1 MPDAANVPALGLS
14 NKAITSDAP
23 AGNPYDPS
31 FTPSATATAPAAGT
45 SASILDGL
53 PHPPLEDHLCRHT
66 LWPEHE
72 KLYGHGYEISALAA
86 SPDSR
91 IIATAAKAST
101 AEHAVIRLFETHG
114 WRELK
119 PSLPAHALTVTALSF
134 SDDSRRLL
142 SVGRDRAWAVFE
154 NRADAWQLVERRD
167 KAHTRMVLGAGWAPG
182 GGAFATAGRD
192 KCVKVWQRGPEDSG
206 YVCVCTV
213 KFEMP
218 VTAVDYLGCAVGGKT
233 WLAVGEESGAL
244 WLYAAGE
251 DEAGK
256 VELVRRLD
264 DRLVIHSTLSTPL
277 HSTPLHSHALS
288 FPRMAC
294 PTNALQNHPRQSG
307 HADCVAACAGGWG
320 PARDG
325 RVERGR
331 VGARVCV

>member
-14 NKAITSDAP
+14 NKATTSDAP
-23 AGNPYDPS
+23 PAGPINPYDPS
-31 FTPSATATAPAAGT
+31 FTPDATTTSAAAGT
-45 SASILDGL
+45 SSSILDGL

-91 IIATAAKAST
+91 TIATAAKAST

-114 WRELK
+114 WGERK

-142 SVGRDRAWAVFE
+142 SVGRDRAWAVFAD
-154 NRADAWQLVERRD
+154 RASVWQLVERRD

-182 GGAFATAGRD
+182 GRAFATAGRD
-192 KCVKVWQRGPEDSG
+192 KCVKVWQHGPEA
-206 YVCVCTV
+206 YECVCTL

-218 VTAVDYLGCAVGGKT
+218 VTAVGYLGWAVDGKT

-244 WLYAAGE
+244 WLYAAGVE
-251 DEAGK
+251 DAGK

-264 DRLVIHSTLSTPL
+264 DRFAPHTPSPRTVLVARLTGCAAESP
-277 HSTPLHSHALS
+277 
-288 FPRMAC
+288 
-294 PTNALQNHPRQSG
+294 PTERSRRLR
-307 HADCVAACAGGWG
+307 GGLRVW
-320 PARDG
+320 ART
-325 RVERGR
+325 
-331 VGARVCV
+331 GARWPCRARTGRCVCMHLTGK